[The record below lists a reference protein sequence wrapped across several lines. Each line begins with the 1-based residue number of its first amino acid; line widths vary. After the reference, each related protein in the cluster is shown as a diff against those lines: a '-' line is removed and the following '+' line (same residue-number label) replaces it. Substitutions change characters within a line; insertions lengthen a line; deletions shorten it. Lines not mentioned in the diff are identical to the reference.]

1 MSSTDLPKV
10 SEDIFRLVIKLNET
24 IFKQDEFLKSM
35 PFPPSH
41 VKVIFYLV
49 HKSPTTMSEMAHKL
63 CISKSNMTPIIDKL
77 IEEGLAER
85 AENPKDRRTILIT
98 TTDKALELFE
108 SHKKLIKAR
117 LASRIECL
125 CTEDLETLHQSILM
139 ALPLLDKINH
149 S

>member
-1 MSSTDLPKV
+1 MSNADLPKV
-10 SEDIFRLVIKLNET
+10 SEDIFRLVIKLNDT
-24 IFKQDEFLKSM
+24 IFKQDEFLRSM
-35 PFPPSH
+35 PLPPSH

-49 HKSPTTMSEMAHKL
+49 HNSPTTMSEMAQKL

-98 TTDKALELFE
+98 TTDKAVELFE
-108 SHKKLIKAR
+108 SHKKLIKER

-125 CTEDLETLHQSILM
+125 SPEDLATLHQSILM
-139 ALPLLDKINH
+139 ALPLLDKVNH